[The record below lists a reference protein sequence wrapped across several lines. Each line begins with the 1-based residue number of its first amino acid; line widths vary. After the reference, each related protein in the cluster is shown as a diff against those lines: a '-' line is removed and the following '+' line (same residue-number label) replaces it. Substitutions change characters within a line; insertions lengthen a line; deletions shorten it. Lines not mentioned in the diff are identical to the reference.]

1 MVEAAKVDARGEV
14 VLQRYLP
21 NPCLWKGRKLQYRA
35 YAVWRGRR
43 CFLYRGAMAQVCAAP
58 YRRPGAGEA
67 LDPTAHI
74 TNVSVNKGDA
84 AFVPERPIDDL
95 SVEHGPAFVPFPPV
109 RFKVWTTG
117 VQ

>member
-43 CFLYRGAMAQVCAAP
+43 CFLYRGAMAQVCATP
-58 YRRPGAGEA
+58 YFHRAEIPPMGR
-67 LDPTAHI
+67 
-74 TNVSVNKGDA
+74 GDA
-84 AFVPERPIDDL
+84 A
-95 SVEHGPAFVPFPPV
+95 AA
-109 RFKVWTTG
+109 T
-117 VQ
+117 